1 MTVHEK
7 LDKLISGN
15 AFLGTILNEYTSD
28 GAYTTGFTMNTP
40 SDKEEFFLVMCY
52 GQSINENV
60 HASFSGSGYI
70 SSTRILYLQ
79 SASRSLGTTLMIY
92 KIKATKSSSITI
104 TPVNAYQNQVY
115 VCAAFL
121 S

>member
-1 MTVHEK
+1 MNEIGESENDMTVHEK

-15 AFLGTILNEYTSD
+15 AFLGTILNEYTSN

-60 HASFSGSGYI
+60 HASFSGSGYK

-79 SASRSLGTTLMIY
+79 SPILSNIIRIKMQHIQILDCYMHSLELLLNY
-92 KIKATKSSSITI
+92 
-104 TPVNAYQNQVY
+104 
-115 VCAAFL
+115 
-121 S
+121 